1 MILLTVWLKSLI
13 GSVSDLVSFNLFNTT
28 GPHLVLHWWRTNDCN
43 RSPRAHSA
51 SAATVSPRLSGYPNL
66 NPMSVSLQLGLVQEM
81 KTAGLLSD
89 PIISQVP
96 RVLLTVGG
104 RGADQKNN
112 LFSNFLNGEL
122 KNKPPSQPLMLG
134 LFTGSTSFLSLAAP
148 SEEMGDCFLLSL
160 FLPSFPSQKWALC
173 VYRSPTLYF
182 LVPLGRA

>member
-1 MILLTVWLKSLI
+1 
-13 GSVSDLVSFNLFNTT
+13 
-28 GPHLVLHWWRTNDCN
+28 
-43 RSPRAHSA
+43 
-51 SAATVSPRLSGYPNL
+51 
-66 NPMSVSLQLGLVQEM
+66 MSVSLQLGLVQEM

-104 RGADQKNN
+104 RRADQKNN

-122 KNKPPSQPLMLG
+122 KNKPSSQPLMLC
-134 LFTGSTSFLSLAAP
+134 LFTGSTSFLSLAAT

-182 LVPLGRA
+182 SCTTGKSLRLRKLLIRLTLHSPRFGKILAKDHTGLARVPPCGMIQLEILLRIT